1 MDDPLSSGLPAVGDP
16 VGDDTRAMEA
26 ARAMGRTARLRTS
39 PNPWV
44 GSVVVADGRIVGRG
58 VTEPPGGAHAERLAL
73 DEAGTAVADATLYTT
88 LEPCDHEGRT
98 GPCTEAVVAA
108 GIRRVVVGVEDP
120 DPNVSGRGVARL
132 RDAGLEVVLGV
143 LGDEVADDLTPYLHH
158 RSTGRPFVVL
168 KVAATLDGRTAAP
181 DGTSRWITGAE
192 ARADVHRLRAES
204 DVVVVG
210 AGTVRADDPRLDVRD
225 LLDGPV
231 DPGSVPQ
238 PRRIVLGSIPEDAR
252 VRPAE
257 EHHGDLGGLLDR
269 LGDEGVLQV
278 LVEGGADVAG
288 RFHRAGLVDRYVVYV
303 APAVLGGDDGRGL
316 LAGAGAPTMADVWRG
331 RTALVVRLGE
341 DVRID
346 VVPHR

>member
-1 MDDPLSSGLPAVGDP
+1 
-16 VGDDTRAMEA
+16 
-26 ARAMGRTARLRTS
+26 
-39 PNPWV
+39 
-44 GSVVVADGRIVGRG
+44 VVVADGRIVGRG
-58 VTEPPGGAHAERLAL
+58 ATEPPGGAHAERSAL

-132 RDAGLEVVLGV
+132 RDAGLEVVVGV

-225 LLDGPV
+225 LPDGPV

-257 EHHGDLGGLLDR
+257 EHHGDLGDLLDR

-288 RFHRAGLVDRYVVYV
+288 RFHRAGLVGRYVVYV

-331 RTALVVRLGE
+331 RTASVVRLGD

>member
-1 MDDPLSSGLPAVGDP
+1 MAF
-16 VGDDTRAMEA
+16 
-26 ARAMGRTARLRTS
+26 GRF
-39 PNPWV
+39 
-44 GSVVVADGRIVGRG
+44 VGRG

-73 DEAGTAVADATLYTT
+73 DEAGTAGADATLYTT

-132 RDAGLEVVLGV
+132 RDAGLEVVVGV